1 MGVAVIGEAPGL
13 LSGVHPHLKPGS
25 WGSFGGLPQSGGCP
39 GTGWGTRRHLP
50 RCCAEGTLWTPG
62 PLADPL
68 PGSETHALGIPDT
81 SLSGRSTRTA
91 LSVRRSNSV
100 PTVAKMLEER
110 SQNGKQGR
118 FQGQVQTDGQGCLGF
133 DVVIYQLGDH
143 RQVMLYRWASVSSS
157 VLRSYLPHGIT
168 CGLQRLQQVC
178 TVDDNKCWT
187 EKNGN
192 SPRACSQGDIQYI
205 L

>member
-1 MGVAVIGEAPGL
+1 MGEAPGL
-13 LSGVHPHLKPGS
+13 LSGVHPHLKLGS

-39 GTGWGTRRHLP
+39 GTGWGTRRPLL
-50 RCCAEGTLWTPG
+50 RRCAEGILRTPG
-62 PLADPL
+62 PGADPL

-118 FQGQVQTDGQGCLGF
+118 FQGQDQTDGQGCLGLMLSF
-133 DVVIYQLGDH
+133 TSWVTTGRGCYIARPQFRHLCYVVTG
-143 RQVMLYRWASVSSS
+143 
-157 VLRSYLPHGIT
+157 LPG
-168 CGLQRLQQVC
+168 
-178 TVDDNKCWT
+178 
-187 EKNGN
+187 
-192 SPRACSQGDIQYI
+192 
-205 L
+205 